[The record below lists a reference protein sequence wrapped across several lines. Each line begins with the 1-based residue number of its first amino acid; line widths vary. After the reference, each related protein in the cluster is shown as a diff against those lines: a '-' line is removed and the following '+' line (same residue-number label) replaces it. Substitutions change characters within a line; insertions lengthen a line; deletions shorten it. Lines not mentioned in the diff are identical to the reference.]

1 MSFLGY
7 FRGQCDVG
15 VWWGSRTVADGWSL
29 SYCFAGES
37 GAGKTEA
44 SKKVMKYIADIT
56 NVSQRAE
63 IDR

>member
-1 MSFLGY
+1 MTLLIWF
-7 FRGQCDVG
+7 D
-15 VWWGSRTVADGWSL
+15 T
-29 SYCFAGES
+29 GES

>member
-1 MSFLGY
+1 MTYHDLSCPSVTIDPVLKLLV
-7 FRGQCDVG
+7 QCVTLMNWCD
-15 VWWGSRTVADGWSL
+15 
-29 SYCFAGES
+29 AGES

-56 NVSQRAE
+56 NVAQRAE